1 MQEKETAESLQLRIR
16 ALEKEVKQL
25 HSQIKNQRYGLVWL
39 DVPEAFDQESENKIP
54 ILEEV
59 KDKAIHTPDGKP
71 THILIEGD
79 NYHALTCLNYT
90 HRGKIDV
97 IYIDPPYNTGK
108 DGFTYKDKRFLK
120 EYPNG
125 QPIKK
130 EHPLRHSTWLS
141 FIGKRLKLAKNLLS
155 ERGVIFISIDD
166 NEQAQLKLLCDEIF
180 GEKNFIGL
188 LPRITKKSGKDH
200 SDNFAKNHDFLL
212 AYARSIDFVK
222 FGGII
227 VEQKGYNCEDEY
239 VEIRGKYKLNQ
250 TLDYDSL
257 WYNPA
262 MDFPLEINGK
272 IFYPGGDEDA
282 HYDRHRGIHNPKD
295 WVWRWSLKKFH
306 FGYTNGFVVIKRS
319 KKGVRIYTKTYLNAS
334 IVRSGDGYKIKYLD
348 RKSNLSSLVFVD
360 NEFSNDNAKKQM
372 AEVIDGNVFDFPK
385 PTSLIQTLLS
395 QLEKDVII
403 LDFFAGSGTTLHAT
417 MQLNEED
424 GGNRQCILVQQ
435 QEEKRICETITY
447 VRNKRVMQGYINPKG
462 EEIPGLGN
470 SLKYYRTTF
479 VGENPAQEASDT
491 DKTLF
496 AQKAGCL
503 LALGENTLDEIKRN
517 EHYQLFSDGKRLTA
531 VYFTEDARWLDDF
544 VAELEQWHSEHKG
557 AVCAYIFS
565 WSDGEEYIS
574 MLEHL
579 PRTEIKSI
587 PQPILEI
594 YKKLYS

>member
-1 MQEKETAESLQLRIR
+1 MTTQEELQLRIR
-16 ALEKEVKQL
+16 DLEKEVARL

-54 ILEEV
+54 ILEEI
-59 KDKAIHTPDGKP
+59 KDKAIHTLDGKP

-97 IYIDPPYNTGK
+97 IYIDPPYNTGN

-120 EYPNG
+120 EYPG
-125 QPIKK
+125 GESITKD
-130 EHPLRHSTWLS
+130 HPLRHSAWLS
-141 FIGKRLKLAKNLLS
+141 FMNKRLKLAKNLLS

-180 GEKNFIGL
+180 GEENFIAEMIWQQGKKHIGTFIGINHEYMIVYARKKEL
-188 LPRITKKSGKDH
+188 INDNTKKWKQRKEGLDKIYAEYAKLQKKYNTDYERIGKEMDKFYK
-200 SDNFAKNHDFLL
+200 SLPESSP
-212 AYARSIDFVK
+212 AYSSK
-222 FGGII
+222 H
-227 VEQKGYNCEDEY
+227 YNK
-239 VEIRGKYKLNQ
+239 V
-250 TLDYDSL
+250 
-257 WYNPA
+257 
-262 MDFPLEINGK
+262 
-272 IFYPGGDEDA
+272 DA
-282 HYDRHRGIHNPKD
+282 RGIFFAADISQGTGNGPRYEVFHPVTGKPVCKPTGGWRYSYETMQKLLEEDRILFGADEKKVPCRKRYLKETEYELPSSVFYKDGRGATKEVEGILGAKFNNPKD
-295 WVWRWSLKKFH
+295 RYILQQIINFRENS
-306 FGYTNGFVVIKRS
+306 T
-319 KKGVRIYTKTYLNAS
+319 
-334 IVRSGDGYKIKYLD
+334 
-348 RKSNLSSLVFVD
+348 
-360 NEFSNDNAKKQM
+360 
-372 AEVIDGNVFDFPK
+372 
-385 PTSLIQTLLS
+385 
-395 QLEKDVII
+395 I

-447 VRNKRVMQGYINPKG
+447 VRNKRVMQGYTNPKG

-470 SLKYYRTTF
+470 SLKYYRTAF

-491 DKTLF
+491 DKTLL

-503 LALGENTLDEIKRN
+503 LALGENTLDEINRN

-531 VYFTEDARWLDDF
+531 IYFTEDARWLDDF

>member
-97 IYIDPPYNTGK
+97 IYIDPPYNTGN

-125 QPIKK
+125 ESITKD
-130 EHPLRHSTWLS
+130 HPLRHSAWLS
-141 FIGKRLKLAKNLLS
+141 FMNKRLKLANELLS
-155 ERGVIFISIDD
+155 NDGIIFISIDN
-166 NEQAQLKLLCDEIF
+166 NEVAQLKLLCDQVFQEESFVEIF
-180 GEKNFIGL
+180 LWNKTSTPPALSYKSRKTHEYILCYQKRKNNRRFIGMTNEGGDAPL
-188 LPRITKKSGKDH
+188 LNESNQESVLKFPPNYVKTKLADGIYPSGLYDRVK
-200 SDNFAKNHDFLL
+200 LL
-212 AYARSIDFVK
+212 NDIEVK
-222 FGGII
+222 QGII
-227 VEQKGYNCEDEY
+227 VSGFSLKGRFRW
-239 VEIRGKYKLNQ
+239 IQ
-250 TLDYDSL
+250 STLDD
-257 WYNPA
+257 
-262 MDFPLEINGK
+262 EI
-272 IFYPGGDEDA
+272 
-282 HYDRHRGIHNPKD
+282 
-295 WVWRWSLKKFH
+295 LKRTKLI
-306 FGYTNGFVVIKRS
+306 IKS
-319 KKGVRIYTKTYLNAS
+319 KKLAVRYCREGD
-334 IVRSGDGYKIKYLD
+334 RSVAPA
-348 RKSNLSSLVFVD
+348 NLIS
-360 NEFSNDNAKKQM
+360 
-372 AEVIDGNVFDFPK
+372 EVIYEKDSIINKSLHCVDTNERAGKDLSEIFDGMKIFDFPK
-385 PTSLIQTLLS
+385 PVSLISYLLEFNDNKNS
-395 QLEKDVII
+395 TI

-417 MQLNEED
+417 MQLNKKD

-447 VRNKRVMQGYINPKG
+447 ERNRRVMQGYINPKG

-491 DKTLF
+491 DKTLL
-496 AQKAGCL
+496 AQKAGYL
-503 LALGENTLDEIKRN
+503 LALGENTLDEINRN